1 MKFRNSVAFRIMVTV
16 VITQLLYTIT
26 FFATTYAGISSGITQ
41 DKLEE
46 LTKEESSVA
55 LKIDEYRGDV
65 NAALEFMNASIKKL
79 ELEEAKDSGL
89 LDTFCSEAINLFK
102 LDQIAVYDRRGK
114 LFSEKK
120 YGESDDQSIIS
131 SALSGNQKK
140 DIIFKNG
147 TIQIVE
153 SIPLDIGGKTLG
165 AIFGAKKIS
174 LDAFVREVADF
185 TGMEFT
191 IFDGNERVATSLSG
205 MQGTK
210 IEDMT
215 IIREVMDGKSHVG
228 KTKIFGTKYIVDYF
242 PLKNTEGKTITVLF
256 LGNPL
261 TKIKESSNRILG
273 PLAIV
278 TITMCVASVLIIM
291 TLVRL
296 FVTRKITKIGSALK
310 NLTDLTYR
318 LESKGSDEI
327 AEMAKDINQ
336 FLGMLDKSM
345 KRLSDTNTEL
355 GEIGESLSTSSQQT
369 ASATNEIL
377 SNIENVRKQSQ
388 KQSSS
393 VQNTSFV
400 IDQSGIRA
408 TELSDITGEQAAGIT
423 ESSAAI
429 EEMLG
434 NIGSVT
440 ESIKKMTQ
448 SIRELSGTVKE
459 SDEKISNVSQKTKLM
474 AEESQNLVQANNLI
488 SSVAAQT
495 NLLAMNAAIEAAHAG
510 EAGKGFAVVADEIR
524 KLAETSS
531 TQSKNIGG
539 ELKAILEVIQAVV
552 TLSENSKE
560 AFSQIVSQLQESE
573 SLMNQIDSAM
583 SEQEA
588 ASNQILLSLNDMKN
602 QSVHVEEKSKELK
615 IGVENVKTDMN
626 DVSQIS
632 NAILGSMD
640 EMASGSQQINSSSQ
654 NVSDLA
660 QKTRE
665 NIKVL
670 DKILSQFKF

>member
-1 MKFRNSVAFRIMVTV
+1 
-16 VITQLLYTIT
+16 
-26 FFATTYAGISSGITQ
+26 
-41 DKLEE
+41 
-46 LTKEESSVA
+46 
-55 LKIDEYRGDV
+55 
-65 NAALEFMNASIKKL
+65 
-79 ELEEAKDSGL
+79 
-89 LDTFCSEAINLFK
+89 
-102 LDQIAVYDRRGK
+102 
-114 LFSEKK
+114 
-120 YGESDDQSIIS
+120 
-131 SALSGNQKK
+131 
-140 DIIFKNG
+140 
-147 TIQIVE
+147 
-153 SIPLDIGGKTLG
+153 
-165 AIFGAKKIS
+165 
-174 LDAFVREVADF
+174 
-185 TGMEFT
+185 
-191 IFDGNERVATSLSG
+191 

-278 TITMCVASVLIIM
+278 TITMCIASVLIIM

-336 FLGMLDKSM
+336 FLDMLDRSM

-474 AEESQNLVQANNLI
+474 AEESQKLVQANNLI